1 MLKAYKSDVLLC
13 LADLSNDE
21 VFTPPTIANRML
33 DLLPEKIWGNPNIKI
48 LDPAA
53 KSGVFLREAAKR
65 MLNAQVPDFQKN
77 LDEIEERKRNGK
89 ALTQKQLQFQEKL
102 QDKINHIFRHQ
113 LFALPITELTALLT
127 RRSVYCSKDAQNKHS
142 VVQGFGDRQGNMR
155 FFADI
160 AHEWK
165 NDKCTLCGA
174 SQSEYQRENGK
185 EQHAYA
191 FIHYEQLLQKWSE
204 IKDMHFDVIIG
215 NPPYQLSDGGGTGD
229 SAKPI
234 YHLFVEQAKKLEPE
248 HLVLLV
254 PSRWLKG
261 GKGLKKFRE
270 EMQNDTRLKKLYD
283 FEDAKEVF
291 KGINLDGGVCYFH
304 WDKHH
309 QGKVEYTYKPKQGEV
324 VISMRYLK
332 NEFSQ
337 TAIRDERQI
346 SIIQKSGS
354 LKEEKFSQI
363 VSPRNPYGFFADL
376 FNNPEKYP
384 QYALSEKANTDLYKV
399 YGVKGKK
406 GGAKRIFA
414 YIDKQH
420 IQKNTSMANKYKLFF
435 SKAYMTTATV
445 PPKIIL
451 GKPKEVCTE
460 TFLNIGCFD
469 SKEQALNCLS
479 YICTKFFRALLFF
492 NRHSLNIS
500 QSSFNLIPLQDFSKS
515 WTDEALYQKYKLNA
529 KEIEF
534 IENNIKE
541 MDFSYEE

>member
-21 VFTPPTIANRML
+21 VFTPPAISNRML
-33 DLLPEKIWGNPNIKI
+33 DLLPESIWANPDIKI

-65 MLNAQVPDFQKN
+65 MLNAQVPNFQKN
-77 LDEIEERKRNGK
+77 LDEIEERKKDGK
-89 ALTQKQLQFQEKL
+89 PLTQKLLQFQADL
-102 QDKINHIFRHQ
+102 QSHINRIFTTQ
-113 LFALPITELTALLT
+113 LYGLPITELTALLS
-127 RRSVYCSKDAQNKHS
+127 RRSVYCSKDARNEHS
-142 VVQGFGDRQGNMR
+142 VVQGFDNGQGNMR

-160 AHEWK
+160 HHQWQ
-165 NDKCTLCGA
+165 DGKCTLCGA
-174 SQSEYQRENGK
+174 SAKTLNREESK

-234 YHLFVEQAKKLEPE
+234 YHLFIQQAKKLNPD

-270 EMQNDTRLKKLYD
+270 EMQEDTRLKKLYD
-283 FEDAKEVF
+283 FEDAKEIF
-291 KGINLDGGVCYFH
+291 KGINLDGGVCYFL
-304 WDKHH
+304 WDKHY
-309 QGKVEYTYKPKQGEV
+309 QGKVEYHYKPKQGEML
-324 VISMRYLK
+324 SSLRYLK
-332 NEFSQ
+332 NEFSE
-337 TAIRDERQI
+337 TSIRDDRQI
-346 SIIQKSGS
+346 SIIQKSS
-354 LKEEKFSQI
+354 QEENFSQI

-406 GGAKRIFA
+406 GGAKRMFA

-451 GKPKEVCTE
+451 GKPKEVCK
-460 TFLNIGCFD
+460 IG
-469 SKEQALNCLS
+469 
-479 YICTKFFRALLFF
+479 RA
-492 NRHSLNIS
+492 HV
-500 QSSFNLIPLQDFSKS
+500 
-515 WTDEALYQKYKLNA
+515 
-529 KEIEF
+529 
-534 IENNIKE
+534 
-541 MDFSYEE
+541 